1 MAKLFQ
7 SAESPEQQVSRILM
21 LGGIGVDEAKGK
33 LVLNDNGK
41 LDLEQNYDLNQQVFT
56 DIIKFMKL
64 LAQKIG
70 KNGDNSLIIP
80 FWGEESKSSIRFTS
94 YRWMSYG
101 KYSFRGSCKWF
112 WEGL

>member
-1 MAKLFQ
+1 M
-7 SAESPEQQVSRILM
+7 I
-21 LGGIGVDEAKGK
+21 
-33 LVLNDNGK
+33 
-41 LDLEQNYDLNQQVFT
+41 LNQQVFT

-80 FWGEESKSSIRFTS
+80 FWGKDQKAQFVLHPLGGCPMGNTA
-94 YRWMSYG
+94 
-101 KYSFRGSCKWF
+101 FRGSCKWF